1 MSNFLNLT
9 ISSIFFEGNI
19 KGCVQISN
27 DQSIRASIK
36 AYLDFH
42 HISHN
47 ECAIILSNIDAELRT
62 HSFVDFLTDESLEFF
77 ADEPV
82 KNLTYLFNISRLI
95 LAVDIGGI
103 GGNIAREDGI
113 TYCIHSRN
121 EHLPK
126 HVHCIKQSKQC
137 KCIIDTLVIEH
148 SIKSHTHFSAKE
160 QSEIRNYVKM
170 NQEYILQKWAALNPN
185 LI

>member
-148 SIKSHTHFSAKE
+148 SINSHTHFYTFFCKGT
-160 QSEIRNYVKM
+160 IRN
-170 NQEYILQKWAALNPN
+170 P
-185 LI
+185 